1 MTLSIEET
9 PFLELIPL
17 NPHNP
22 ISIKTS
28 IRPNDSDIV
37 DIVAFW
43 TKALKLTE
51 SELQGNYQFFTFF
64 RGLREINGD

>member
-37 DIVAFW
+37 DIVAF
-43 TKALKLTE
+43 
-51 SELQGNYQFFTFF
+51 
-64 RGLREINGD
+64 